1 MKFIDKLHAAIER
14 NNSLLC
20 VGMDP
25 TEKMLPQGADIY
37 GNLVSW
43 ALELVNSTRDLV
55 CCYKPN
61 IAFFEAFGPK
71 GYRALAD
78 IIAWMP
84 EDIPVLLD
92 EKRGDIGST
101 ADAYAKAAWDYFGVD
116 AVTLSPYLGADSIK
130 PFLVNSE
137 KAVFVLC
144 QTSNPSAKELQGH
157 GNPPL
162 YELVAQVSMAWGS
175 PDQIG
180 LVIGATQPEAI
191 KKVRAICPE
200 SWFLAPGVG
209 AQGGDLE
216 LALTSGSRVDGLGMI
231 IPVSRSVLQ
240 AANPR
245 LAAAALRDEINAI
258 RRQVVEETRKKAA
271 LAAVAAASTESPA
284 SLPTV
289 EAAPVLINE
298 HPYQQLIHRLF
309 QVGCVKFGQFT
320 LASGKA
326 SPVYLDLRRLVS
338 FPDVLNLAVEAYI
351 DQLVKLK
358 YDMIAGVPYAAL
370 PIASIA
376 ASKLQQPM
384 VYPRKEAKTHG
395 TGQMVEGVFEPGQ
408 AAVMVE
414 DVITSGGSILTAV
427 ETLKA
432 AGLKVSDAV
441 VLVDREQGGLANLA
455 QAGINAHAVLKF
467 SEILQE
473 LKTAGFL
480 DTETF
485 TMVAEYLTSG

>member
-1 MKFIDKLHAAIER
+1 MKFIDKLLAAIER

-25 TEKMLPQGADIY
+25 TEIMLPPGADVY
-37 GNLVSW
+37 GNLVAW
-43 ALELVNSTRDLV
+43 AQDLVTSTQDQV

-84 EDIPVLLD
+84 KDIPVLLD

-101 ADAYAKAAWDYFGVD
+101 ADAYAKAAWEKLGAD

-130 PFLVNSE
+130 PFLTNSE

-144 QTSNPSAKELQGH
+144 QTSNPSANELQGH

-162 YELVAQVSMAWGS
+162 YELVAQLSMAWGS
-175 PDQIG
+175 PEQVG
-180 LVIGATQPEAI
+180 LVIGATQPKAI
-191 KKVRAICPE
+191 KKVRAICPD

-209 AQGGDLE
+209 AQGGNLE
-216 LALTSGSRVDGLGMI
+216 LALTSGLRGDGLGMI

-240 AANPR
+240 AADPR
-245 LAAAALRDEINAI
+245 AAAATLRDEINAI
-258 RRQVVEETRKKAA
+258 RRQVVEDTAKKAA
-271 LAAVAAASTESPA
+271 LAATATESLKTLA
-284 SLPTV
+284 SLPAIEKAAVQV
-289 EAAPVLINE
+289 EE
-298 HPYQQLIHRLF
+298 QPYQQLIHRLF
-309 QVGCVKFGQFT
+309 QIGCVKFGQFT
-320 LASGKA
+320 LASGKS

-338 FPDVLNLAVEAYI
+338 FPDVLDLAVEAYI

-358 YDMIAGVPYAAL
+358 YDTIAGVPYAAL

-376 ASKLQQPM
+376 ASKMQQPM

-408 AAVMVE
+408 VAVMVE
-414 DVITSGGSILTAV
+414 DVITSGGSIVTAA
-427 ETLKA
+427 ETLKGV
-432 AGLKVSDAV
+432 GLQVTDAV

-455 QAGINAHAVLKF
+455 EQGINAHAVLKF
-467 SEILQE
+467 SEILLE
-473 LKTAGFL
+473 LKVAGL
-480 DTETF
+480 IDTETF
-485 TMVAEYLTSG
+485 TLVADYLKAG